1 LIVFDGAVCVVQ
13 PALSKDRA
21 ADRAIQRIG
30 FEKTGAT
37 KKDAR
42 QGRQS
47 GKKRAL
53 TRTKTKF
60 SWRRNIQAG
69 PFLVTLAL
77 LRRVDRE

>member
-1 LIVFDGAVCVVQ
+1 VSSWLDAGVGYRGHMQ
-13 PALSKDRA
+13 
-21 ADRAIQRIG
+21 QGG
-30 FEKTGAT
+30 FYRRNEGSDAP
-37 KKDAR
+37 KKNAR

-60 SWRRNIQAG
+60 SWRRNIQVG